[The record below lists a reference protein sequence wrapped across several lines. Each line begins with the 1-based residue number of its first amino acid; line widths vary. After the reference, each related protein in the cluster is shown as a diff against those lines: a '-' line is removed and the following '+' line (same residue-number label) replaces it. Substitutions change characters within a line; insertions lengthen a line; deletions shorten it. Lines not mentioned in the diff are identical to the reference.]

1 MPWCCLVLRRLL
13 AALTIP
19 SGTYKVCRDG
29 ERVGVRVKDEP
40 VTVSVVQWRPR
51 SQHVYPPCRP
61 GPGAIVAALN
71 GSVQRLIGSLGV
83 LYLVATIAPA
93 FFLPPPPPGGAP
105 VAEIASYYSGHRGAL
120 LIAGWFGL
128 LAFPL
133 GFAFVSG
140 LGLVLRGTGAA
151 SVWLV
156 VIALVSISVT
166 LAVAAVQG
174 ILALAVPYVSGSA
187 APAEVKLLADITQLG
202 FSATFAVEISYFLAS
217 GVLALRSP
225 VIPNWLGY
233 TAVIAAFP
241 ALLGSLGVII
251 VPAHSLQ
258 VDRPRSW
265 LWLSACCGG

>member
-1 MPWCCLVLRRLL
+1 MCSSDLGPLGWSRF
-13 AALTIP
+13 
-19 SGTYKVCRDG
+19 
-29 ERVGVRVKDEP
+29 
-40 VTVSVVQWRPR
+40 
-51 SQHVYPPCRP
+51 
-61 GPGAIVAALN
+61 PGAIVAGLN
-71 GSVQRLIGSLGV
+71 ASVQRLIGSLGT
-83 LYLVATIAPA
+83 LYVVATIAPA

-120 LIAGWFGL
+120 LLAGWVGL

-174 ILALAVPYVSGSA
+174 ILALAVPYVSSSA

-202 FSATFAVEISYFLAS
+202 FSATFAFEISYFVAS

-233 TAVIAAFP
+233 TAVIAAFT
-241 ALLGSLGVII
+241 ALLGSLGVI
-251 VPAHSLQ
+251 VGSGPLAAGGPATLMALVASLLWWLAAGLLLLL
-258 VDRPRSW
+258 RPRP
-265 LWLSACCGG
+265 LLP